1 MLGRFCKP
9 VSSFGLGLPPFQSF
23 RVKPKCMD
31 HTRVHCYSPF
41 CPWEGLREGP
51 PCLALFWGRGRS
63 HTLAGCLLDSCQE
76 GRGIRNRLWSS
87 RAREAT
93 GLNLSGAEVF
103 DAGSS

>member
-31 HTRVHCYSPF
+31 HSRVRCYSPF

-63 HTLAGCLLDSCQE
+63 YTLAGCFLYHKKGGGSEIDS
-76 GRGIRNRLWSS
+76 
-87 RAREAT
+87 AA
-93 GLNLSGAEVF
+93 AEPVT
-103 DAGSS
+103 SHWL